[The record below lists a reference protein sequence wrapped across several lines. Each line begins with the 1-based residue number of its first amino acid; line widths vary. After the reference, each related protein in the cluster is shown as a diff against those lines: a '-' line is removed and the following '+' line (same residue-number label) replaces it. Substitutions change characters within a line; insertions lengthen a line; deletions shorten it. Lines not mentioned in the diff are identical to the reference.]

1 VIGELEEAIGSL
13 SISLKDEKDA
23 IQRSPV
29 RSLLQPAS
37 SNTQDL
43 EVCSSLSKT
52 PKSETHIPTEALK
65 EAEDLPMQPRNQHSL
80 PISRSSSP
88 SSLPKK
94 SKDKSRACTKTN
106 GREPEQEQTQTIG
119 HLENLTTS
127 NGFWTVDSP
136 SQTED
141 GSTITA
147 AGHSA
152 TLNNTQHDQKK
163 PDKKKRVPR
172 VSILDLV

>member
-13 SISLKDEKDA
+13 SISLKDEKDV

-29 RSLLQPAS
+29 RSLHQPAS
-37 SNTQDL
+37 SRTQGF
-43 EVCSSLSKT
+43 EVRSSLSKT

-80 PISRSSSP
+80 PMSCSSSP
-88 SSLPKK
+88 SRLPKK

-106 GREPEQEQTQTIG
+106 GREPEQTQTIG

-136 SQTED
+136 SQSED

-152 TLNNTQHDQKK
+152 TVNNTQHDQKK